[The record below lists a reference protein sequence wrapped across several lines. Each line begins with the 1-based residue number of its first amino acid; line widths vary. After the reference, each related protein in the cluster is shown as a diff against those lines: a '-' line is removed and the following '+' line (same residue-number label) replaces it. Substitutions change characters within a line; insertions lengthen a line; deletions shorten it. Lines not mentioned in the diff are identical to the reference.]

1 MPAIAYWP
9 GVIPA
14 GTETAVPCL
23 SMDLFPTVMALSGT
37 GIPAGL
43 QPDSINLAPLMSGT
57 QEENQRVLF
66 WRFGKQKA
74 VRSGKWKLVVDVGN
88 QPGVRLFNLVV
99 DLAESRNLAAD
110 FPDVVKDLEN
120 RLAAW
125 EKDVSGCLRGTP

>member
-1 MPAIAYWP
+1 
-9 GVIPA
+9 
-14 GTETAVPCL
+14 
-23 SMDLFPTVMALSGT
+23 MDLFPTVMALSGT